1 MRLAILGLVALA
13 VAIPAGA
20 AKDKGLVVPLK
31 TSTGDDAGSVTFSAG
46 KGGVLEVKFALK
58 GIPSGPHG
66 FHIHQNPT
74 CEGPDFKTAGPHMG
88 EPATHQHANLTYSPD
103 GISPTHFEFANL
115 TYGTGKDNDV
125 LVKGA
130 SIVIHEKADDMTT
143 DPTGNA
149 GNRIAC
155 GVIPAKAP

>member
-1 MRLAILGLVALA
+1 MRLAIVGLAALA
-13 VAIPAGA
+13 LAIPAGA

-31 TSTGDDAGSVTFSAG
+31 TSAGDDAGTVTFSAG
-46 KGGVLEVKFALK
+46 KGGMLEVKFALK
-58 GIPSGPHG
+58 GIPSGPHA

-74 CEGPDFKTAGPHMG
+74 CDAPDFKTAGGHMG
-88 EPATHQHANLTYSPD
+88 EPDMHQHENLTFSPD
-103 GISPTHFEFANL
+103 GITPTKYDFPNL
-115 TYGTGKDNDV
+115 TYGTGQPNDV

-130 SIVIHEKADDMTT
+130 SIVIHEKADDMVT

-155 GVIPAKAP
+155 GVIPAKM